1 MLPKLGSGR
10 LVQHYYRVLCRWVLI
25 NKIQDLWMP
34 TPFKVTALP
43 DDSKAVYTVAPGD
56 GSCPPKNVHRAELNE
71 NNFTASSQ
79 Q

>member
-1 MLPKLGSGR
+1 
-10 LVQHYYRVLCRWVLI
+10 
-25 NKIQDLWMP
+25 MP
-34 TPFKVTALP
+34 TPFKVMPLP

-79 Q
+79 QWITINEKIPTNPHMQKK